1 MDFVRGSIF
10 WMKAV
15 ECFFDKLDV
24 LHEGD
29 TAAAQFPRSGILR
42 LKRHVQACR
51 ACPEEQ
57 GSFVTY

>member
-1 MDFVRGSIF
+1 
-10 WMKAV
+10 MKAV
-15 ECFFDKLDV
+15 ESFFDKLDV